1 MSYRAV
7 DLPKTPDGAFASIAT
22 DAGSMATVFCVFSTN
37 STAPPLT
44 IVDWSLDD
52 LTPNSLSRIVPAAA
66 AWLASLREQIHIT
79 RSPPPDVILID
90 SGGAGGPLC
99 EQAIAAGWGQVEAIT
114 EGGALKYPL
123 LPDRVMAASFYLTCG
138 AVAIARSALEY
149 DLLHRGVIGNH
160 LVRALK
166 AFGTS
171 KEQSQP
177 SVLLVAVVNAVLEAF
192 VDRNLKVRAIT
203 EFAP

>member
-1 MSYRAV
+1 MKFQAV
-7 DLPKTPDGAFASIAT
+7 DLPKTADAAFASIAT
-22 DAGSMATVFCVFSTN
+22 DAGTVATAICIFSTN
-37 STAPPLT
+37 SPAPPLT
-44 IVDWSLDD
+44 IADWSLDN
-52 LTPNSLSRIVPAAA
+52 LEPVTLRRIVPAAA
-66 AWLASLREQIHIT
+66 ASLASLREHI
-79 RSPPPDVILID
+79 RMLNAPPDCILID

-99 EQAIAAGWGQVEAIT
+99 EQAHAAGWSQVEPIT
-114 EGGALKYPL
+114 EQGALKYPL

-138 AVAIARSALEY
+138 AVAIAQSALQF
-149 DLLHRGVIGNH
+149 DLLHRGLLGNH

-192 VDRNLKVRAIT
+192 CDPGLKARAMT
-203 EFAP
+203 EFA